1 MTWKQIAH
9 VHSGPITQQTF
20 RFVLSHDVGGF
31 PVVWPSGTPKGYTVL
46 PLTDCYVQAGEF
58 GCADTIDE
66 AAVNQGIDDEI
77 ARLFKANPVCTFD
90 GQPFFGRHCID
101 PEDPVSATWS
111 NEVVCDE
118 MWSENFRRSKLQEAL
133 RSIPWARGQTNI
145 DLLPPVFFSS
155 GGYTY
160 AVAPPSSPLQAAVL
174 VIEPVYTARSA
185 WLGVGL
191 GLPHMVVR
199 MRRRADAQHN
209 HDAA

>member
-1 MTWKQIAH
+1 MIWKQIAH
-9 VHSGPITQQTF
+9 VHSGPITQQSF
-20 RFVLSHDVGGF
+20 HFVLSHGVEGF
-31 PVVWPSGTPKGYTVL
+31 PVVWPHGTPKGYTVP
-46 PLTDCYVQAGEF
+46 PLTDCYVQVGEF
-58 GCADTIDE
+58 ACEGTLDE

-90 GQPFFGRHCID
+90 GQPFFGRHNID
-101 PEDPVSATWS
+101 PKDPTSATWS

-118 MWSENFRRSKLQEAL
+118 TWTENFRRSKLQGAL

-191 GLPHMVVR
+191 GLPHMV
-199 MRRRADAQHN
+199 MRAKSKV
-209 HDAA
+209 

>member
-9 VHSGPITQQTF
+9 VHSSPTLQQSF
-20 RFVLSHDVGGF
+20 HFVLSHDVAGF
-31 PVVWPSGTPKGYTVL
+31 PVVWPYGTLKGDTVL
-46 PLTDCYVQAGEF
+46 PLTDCYVRVGEF
-58 GCADTIDE
+58 ACEGTLDE

-90 GQPFFGRHCID
+90 RQPFFGCHCID
-101 PEDPVSATWS
+101 PEDPASATWS

-118 MWSENFRRSKLQEAL
+118 TWSENFRRAKLQEAL

-145 DLLPPVFFSS
+145 DLLPPVFFRS

-191 GLPHMVVR
+191 GLPHMV
-199 MRRRADAQHN
+199 MRAKSKV
-209 HDAA
+209 

>member
-9 VHSGPITQQTF
+9 VHSGPITQQSF

-31 PVVWPSGTPKGYTVL
+31 PTVWPSGTPRGYTVL
-46 PLTDCYVQAGEF
+46 SLRYYYVQVGEF
-58 GCADTIDE
+58 ACATTIDE

-77 ARLFKANPVCTFD
+77 TRLFKANPVCTFD
-90 GQPFFGRHCID
+90 GQPFFGHHYID
-101 PEDPVSATWS
+101 PEDPASATWS
-111 NEVVCDE
+111 NEVICDE
-118 MWSENFRRSKLQEAL
+118 TWSENFRRSKLQEAL

-191 GLPHMVVR
+191 GLPHMV
-199 MRRRADAQHN
+199 MRAKSKV
-209 HDAA
+209 

>member
-9 VHSGPITQQTF
+9 VHSGPITQQSF

-31 PVVWPSGTPKGYTVL
+31 PVVWPSGTPKGYTAL
-46 PLTDCYVQAGEF
+46 PLTYCYVQIGEF
-58 GCADTIDE
+58 ACADTIDE

-101 PEDPVSATWS
+101 PGDPVSATWS

-118 MWSENFRRSKLQEAL
+118 TWTEDFRRFKLREAL
-133 RSIPWARGQTNI
+133 RNAPWARGQTNS
-145 DLLPPVFFSS
+145 DLPPPVFFSAD
-155 GGYTY
+155 GYTY

-174 VIEPVYTARSA
+174 VTEPVYTARSA

-191 GLPHMVVR
+191 GLPHMV
-199 MRRRADAQHN
+199 MRAKSKV
-209 HDAA
+209 